1 LRRDVERER
10 VKCYIWNITPGG
22 KNRPADEYRVQPTGV
37 AKFEPGPGTKT
48 LILGWWEDVGVF
60 AGWDVREHLKPLA
73 WISTDRNWPNIGA
86 CRPVLDEAERIAVPP
101 GDGDRFVE
109 DAGGEDDGEVG
120 ATMEAHPDFT
130 LRDGDVGGHIDEVAE
145 DEARLGVVVA
155 AHAAGHETIE
165 A

>member
-1 LRRDVERER
+1 MINNADYALLGAVEEAAEAEVRAEFETKFFGALAVIQTVLPLLRQQ
-10 VKCYIWNITPGG
+10 GG
-22 KNRPADEYRVQPTGV
+22 GHIRAYPASRG
-37 AKFEPGPGTKT
+37 FS
-48 LILGWWEDVGVF
+48 
-60 AGWDVREHLKPLA
+60 AGLA